1 MVNMAGIDLS
11 WTEKY
16 RPAKLSDVI
25 GQEAIVE
32 KLKAFVKVKSFPS
45 MIFAGPAGVGKTT
58 SAIAMAKELYAES
71 INEAFLEL
79 NASDSRGIEVVRGKV
94 KEFARTIPLSS
105 GLVKIIFLD
114 EADALTPEAQ
124 HALRR
129 TMEKYSATTRF
140 ILGANYS
147 SKIIDPIQSR
157 CVVLRFKPLK
167 EEHMRSYIKRISES
181 EALDIDQKAIDALLY
196 VGEGDLRRLT
206 NIMQSAA
213 VTEKKITEN
222 SIYEIAA
229 RAHPKEVVAMLRC
242 ALTGDF
248 DKARNELN
256 TLTLVHG
263 MSGED
268 VLVQCYRE
276 AVTMDIEDKKKL
288 KLIAQIGECNFRI
301 VEGANDRIQLEA
313 MLAKLAM
320 QSDAKS

>member
-1 MVNMAGIDLS
+1 MIFMAGIDLS

-16 RPAKLSDVI
+16 RPSRLSEII

-58 SAIAMAKELYAES
+58 SAIAMAKELYGES

-105 GLVKIIFLD
+105 GLVKIVFLD

-167 EEHMRSYIKRISES
+167 EENMQNYIKRVAES
-181 EALDIDQKAIDALLY
+181 EKLDVDQKAIEALLY
-196 VGEGDLRRLT
+196 VSEGDLRRLT

-213 VTEKKITEN
+213 VTEKRITES

-229 RAHPKEVVAMLRC
+229 RARPKEVIAMLRY
-242 ALTGDF
+242 ALSGDF
-248 DKARNELN
+248 DKARIELN
-256 TLTLVHG
+256 TLTLIHG

-276 AVTMDIEDKKKL
+276 AVGMEIEDKKKL
-288 KLIAQIGECNFRI
+288 RLIAQIGDCNFRI
-301 VEGANDRIQLEA
+301 VEGANDRIQLES
-313 MLAKLAM
+313 MLAKLALLG
-320 QSDAKS
+320 DGK